1 MTDGISLDVLAGETH
16 AIIGP
21 NGAGK
26 TTLIH
31 QISGALAPD
40 AGRIIFDGRDITHLS
55 MPARA
60 QLGLARSFQITH
72 VLPRFTA
79 LENVALAVQ
88 ARSGSSFRFWR
99 PAAREEALNAPAM
112 EALEVVELAARA
124 HTPAGT
130 LSHGE
135 KRRLEIA
142 IALAQAPKLLL
153 LDEPMAGAG
162 AEETHRLVATLK
174 GLKRR
179 YTIVLVEHDMQAV
192 FALADR
198 ISVLV
203 EGRIIATGD
212 SAGRARQPGRARR
225 LPGRGGMSAP
235 LLAISGLEAG
245 YGESQVLF
253 GVDLAVGAGEV
264 VSLMGRN
271 GMGKTTTVRA
281 LMGLLPVQRGPDPL
295 RGPRRSPASRPS
307 ASPRPASAS
316 CRRAGRSF
324 RPSRSRKTSSPPPPA
339 ATAARKAG
347 RWSASTPSCRGLP
360 SAAATS
366 ATRSRAASSRCWRSA
381 APS

>member
-1 MTDGISLDVLAGETH
+1 MALGRRLTTLWLSAERGIAVAVDALEAAMSEPVLRLEHLSKSFGALKVTDGINLDILAGETH

-40 AGRIIFDGRDITHLS
+40 AGRIVFDGRDVTHLP

-60 QLGLARSFQITH
+60 HLGLARSFQITH

-88 ARSGSSFRFWR
+88 ARSGSSFHFWQ

-112 EALEVVELAARA
+112 EALEVVDLTARA
-124 HTPAGT
+124 HTPAGS

-135 KRRLEIA
+135 KRRLELA

-162 AEETHRLVATLK
+162 AEETRRLVATLK

-203 EGRIIATGD
+203 EGRIIATGTPQ
-212 SAGRARQPGRARR
+212 A
-225 LPGRGGMSAP
+225 
-235 LLAISGLEAG
+235 
-245 YGESQVLF
+245 
-253 GVDLAVGAGEV
+253 
-264 VSLMGRN
+264 
-271 GMGKTTTVRA
+271 VRA
-281 LMGLLPVQRGPDPL
+281 N
-295 RGPRRSPASRPS
+295 PAV
-307 ASPRPASAS
+307 
-316 CRRAGRSF
+316 
-324 RPSRSRKTSSPPPPA
+324 
-339 ATAARKAG
+339 
-347 RWSASTPSCRGLP
+347 
-360 SAAATS
+360 
-366 ATRSRAASSRCWRSA
+366 RAAYLGEA
-381 APS
+381 A